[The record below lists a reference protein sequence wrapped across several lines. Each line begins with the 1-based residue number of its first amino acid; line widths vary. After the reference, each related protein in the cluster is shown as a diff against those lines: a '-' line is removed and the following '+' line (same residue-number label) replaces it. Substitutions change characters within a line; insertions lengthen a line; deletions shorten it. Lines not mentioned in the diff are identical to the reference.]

1 MPAARATRS
10 HRSGAQPPV
19 DDACVKTTKP
29 KAAAAARIGA
39 ALARRKRVELLELL
53 RPCFARTEPWL
64 QAGKYA
70 AVVMSQIPE
79 RNGWTIA
86 AHAGDQAPDK
96 TQRLLSRA
104 VWDTFAAMGVVRRFA
119 VAGLDEAAA
128 RTGRRRG
135 LAVGAIDETGHVK
148 AGTRTAG
155 VKRQYLG
162 CVGKVA
168 NGINTV
174 HLAYVREGTGH
185 ALIAAREWIPAA
197 QIGDPVKSAVMGLPE
212 DLAFRTKGQ
221 LAIDIL
227 TEALADGVRL
237 DFVCGDEVYGS
248 CTQLREFCEDHGQ
261 AYVLRVP
268 SSFRL
273 TLASG
278 VTLTC
283 KQAAARL
290 GRGRGWEVRSAGTGS
305 KGHRWYA
312 WAWLATAST
321 RHHLLI
327 RRHLTTGELAFCYCY
342 LPEGQPASP
351 SRLVRAAGLRWP
363 CEEDFEFGK
372 DCFGLDQ
379 SQVRLYTAI
388 ARHTVLVMAALAIC
402 AVTAA
407 LLRRR
412 TDTQAPAPALPDQPP
427 PADPGMIPLTVPETG
442 RLLSRPPPPD
452 SAGHWLNWR
461 RRHQARSRWYHQRTR
476 LARDTAIVLVR

>member
-1 MPAARATRS
+1 MLRAHRAVAA
-10 HRSGAQPPV
+10 SGQVRRRGDEPI
-19 DDACVKTTKP
+19 P
-29 KAAAAARIGA
+29 K
-39 ALARRKRVELLELL
+39 
-53 RPCFARTEPWL
+53 
-64 QAGKYA
+64 
-70 AVVMSQIPE
+70 

-86 AHAGDQAPDK
+86 AHAGDRAPDK

-119 VAGLDEAAA
+119 VAGLDEAAR

-135 LAVGAIDETGHVK
+135 LAVGALDETGQVK
-148 AGTRTAG
+148 AGARTAG

-185 ALIAAREWIPAA
+185 ALIGAREWIPAA
-197 QIGDPVKSAVMGLPE
+197 QIGDPAQSLVMGLPE

-227 TEALADGVRL
+227 TEALADGMRL

-248 CTQLREFCEDHGQ
+248 CTQLREYLEDHGQ

-290 GRGRGWEVRSAGTGS
+290 GRPRVGGPLRRHGIKRTTLVRLGMA
-305 KGHRWYA
+305 GHRLRPA
-312 WAWLATAST
+312 PPADPPPPD
-321 RHHLLI
+321 H
-327 RRHLTTGELAFCYCY
+327 RR
-342 LPEGQPASP
+342 
-351 SRLVRAAGLRWP
+351 AGLLLLPPARGP
-363 CEEDFEFGK
+363 AG
-372 DCFGLDQ
+372 
-379 SQVRLYTAI
+379 I
-388 ARHTVLVMAALAIC
+388 AVPADPRRRAALAHRRRFR
-402 AVTAA
+402 VRQG
-407 LLRRR
+407 LLRARPVPGPALHRDRPAHRTGHGRPGHLRR
-412 TDTQAPAPALPDQPP
+412 HRRPAPPPHQHPGTRPVLPDQPP
-427 PADPGMIPLTVPETG
+427 PAEPGMIPLTVPETG
-442 RLLSRPPPPD
+442 RLLAARPHPTRQALAD
-452 SAGHWLNWR
+452 WR

-476 LARDTAIVLVR
+476 LARDTAIVLVS

>member
-1 MPAARATRS
+1 
-10 HRSGAQPPV
+10 
-19 DDACVKTTKP
+19 VKTTES

-39 ALARRKRVELLELL
+39 ALARRKRAELLELL

-64 QAGKYA
+64 QAGRYA
-70 AVVMSQIPE
+70 AAVMSQIPR

-86 AHAGDQAPDK
+86 EHSGDRAPDK

-119 VAGLDEAAA
+119 VAGLDEAA
-128 RTGRRRG
+128 RTAGRRRG
-135 LAVGAIDETGHVK
+135 LAVGAIDETGQVK
-148 AGTRTAG
+148 AGSCTAG

-174 HLAYVREGTGH
+174 HLAYVREGAGH
-185 ALIAAREWIPAA
+185 ALIGAREWIPASHLA
-197 QIGDPVKSAVMGLPE
+197 DPVTSAVTGLPA
-212 DLAFRTKGQ
+212 DLVFRTKGQ
-221 LAIDIL
+221 LAIDIF
-227 TEALADGVRL
+227 TEAFTDGVRL
-237 DFVCGDEVYGS
+237 DFACGDEVYGA
-248 CTQLREFCEDHGQ
+248 CTELREFLEDHDQ

-273 TLASG
+273 MLADG
-278 VTLTC
+278 ITLTC
-283 KQAAARL
+283 KQAAAQL
-290 GRGRGWEVRSAGTGS
+290 GRRRGWEIRSAGTGS
-305 KGHRWYA
+305 KGQRWYA
-312 WAWLATAST
+312 WAWLATASA

-327 RRHLTTGELAFCYCY
+327 RRHLQTGELAFCYCY

-351 SRLVRAAGLRWP
+351 SRPIRAAGLRWP
-363 CEEDFEFGK
+363 AEEDFEIGK

-412 TDTQAPAPALPDQPP
+412 TGTQAPPPVRPGQPP
-427 PADPGMIPLTVPETG
+427 PADPGMIPLTVPETA
-442 RLLSRPPPPD
+442 RLLASPPPPR

-461 RRHQARSRWYHQRTR
+461 RRHQALSAWHHQRTR
-476 LARDTAIVLVR
+476 LTRDTEITQVS

>member
-1 MPAARATRS
+1 VRTTRS
-10 HRSGAQPPV
+10 
-19 DDACVKTTKP
+19 

-39 ALARRKRVELLELL
+39 ALGRRKRAELLDLL

-70 AVVMSQIPE
+70 AAVMCDLRR

-86 AHAGDQAPDK
+86 ERAGDRTPDR
-96 TQRLLSRA
+96 TQRLLNRA

-119 VAGLDEAAA
+119 VAGLDEAA
-128 RTGRRRG
+128 RKTGRRRG
-135 LAVGAIDETGHVK
+135 LAVGAIDETGQVK
-148 AGTRTAG
+148 AGTRTVG

-174 HLAYVREGTGH
+174 HLTYAREGTGH
-185 ALIAAREWIPAA
+185 ALIGARQWIPAA
-197 QIGDPVKSAVMGLPE
+197 HIGDPVTSAAMGLPP

-227 TEALADGVRL
+227 AQAAADGVRL
-237 DFVCGDEVYGS
+237 DFACGDEVYGS
-248 CTQLREFCEDHGQ
+248 CTELREYLEDHDQ

-273 TLASG
+273 AFTGG
-278 VTLTC
+278 VTLTS

-290 GRGRGWEVRSAGTGS
+290 GSRGWEIRSAGTGS

-312 WAWLATAST
+312 WAWLATASP

-327 RRHLTTGELAFCYCY
+327 RRHLQTGELAYHYCY
-342 LPEGQPASP
+342 LPDGQPATP
-351 SRLVRAAGLRWP
+351 SRPIRAAGLRWP

-388 ARHTVLVMAALAIC
+388 ARHTVLVMAAVAIC

-407 LLRRR
+407 QLRRR
-412 TDTQAPAPALPDQPP
+412 TGTQAPAPVLPDQPP

-442 RLLSRPPPPD
+442 RLLGHPPPPG
-452 SAGHWLNWR
+452 SGGHWLDWR
-461 RRHQARSRWYHQRTR
+461 RRHQARSHWYHQRTR
-476 LARDTAIVLVR
+476 LAHRVEIPLVR

>member
-1 MPAARATRS
+1 MR
-10 HRSGAQPPV
+10 
-19 DDACVKTTKP
+19 TTES

-39 ALARRKRVELLELL
+39 ELAHRKRAELLELL
-53 RPCFARTEPWL
+53 RPCFARTGPWL

-70 AVVMSQIPE
+70 AAVMSQIPR

-86 AHAGDQAPDK
+86 AQAGDRAPDK

-104 VWDTFAAMGVVRRFA
+104 VWDTVAAMGVVRRFA
-119 VAGLDEAAA
+119 VAGLDEAAR

-135 LAVGAIDETGHVK
+135 LAVGAIDETGQVK

-168 NGINTV
+168 NGINAV

-185 ALIAAREWIPAA
+185 ALIGAREWIPAG
-197 QIGDPVKSAVMGLPE
+197 QISDPARSLVMGLPRG
-212 DLAFRTKGQ
+212 LVFRTKGQ

-227 TEALADGVRL
+227 TEAFADGVEL

-248 CTQLREFCEDHGQ
+248 CTQLREFCEGHDQ

-273 TLASG
+273 TLTGG

-290 GRGRGWEVRSAGTGS
+290 GSRRGWEIRSAGTGS
-305 KGHRWYA
+305 KGQRWYA
-312 WAWLATAST
+312 WTWLATASA

-342 LPEGQPASP
+342 LPESQPAAP
-351 SRLVRAAGLRWP
+351 SRPIRAAGLRWP
-363 CEEDFEFGK
+363 K
-372 DCFGLDQ
+372 KI
-379 SQVRLYTAI
+379 SSSARTASGSTSP
-388 ARHTVLVMAALAIC
+388 RSGCTPRSPGTPC
-402 AVTAA
+402 WSW
-407 LLRRR
+407 
-412 TDTQAPAPALPDQPP
+412 PP
-427 PADPGMIPLTVPETG
+427 WP
-442 RLLSRPPPPD
+442 
-452 SAGHWLNWR
+452 SA
-461 RRHQARSRWYHQRTR
+461 
-476 LARDTAIVLVR
+476 

>member
-86 AHAGDQAPDK
+86 AHAGDRAPDK

-351 SRLVRAAGLRWP
+351 SRPVRAAGLRWP